1 MTHRTFRDRAGYEW
15 AVWDVYPMVPER
27 RALDRRQGLDRTSRL
42 VERRTHADRRQQ
54 RLPRVLLGRDYSAG
68 WLCFE
73 STGVRRRLAPIP
85 QDWTDWTDAQLE
97 EGCRRATPVVRRA
110 AG

>member
-15 AVWDVYPMVPER
+15 AVWDVYPMAPER
-27 RALDRRQGLDRTSRL
+27 RALDRRQDLDGGARL
-42 VERRTHADRRQQ
+42 VERRARAERRQQ
-54 RLPRVLLGRDYSAG
+54 RLPRVMLGHEFSGG

-73 STGVRRRLAPIP
+73 STGIRRRLAPVP
-85 QDWTDWTDAQLE
+85 QEWTAWTDSQLE

>member
-15 AVWDVYPMVPER
+15 AVWDVYPMAPER
-27 RALDRRQGLDRTSRL
+27 RALDRRRDGEDGARL
-42 VERRTHADRRQQ
+42 VERRQRAERRQQ

-73 STGVRRRLAPIP
+73 STGIRRRLAPVP
-85 QDWTDWTDAQLE
+85 RGWTEWTTAELE
-97 EGCRRATPVVRRA
+97 EGCRRAAPVTRRA
-110 AG
+110 AS